1 MLRLSEKEII
11 KLISEGA
18 FFECEHIDGSFTLKI
33 EAYTPAICTA
43 VHDGHN
49 FGRQLINYCALSEA
63 ERLYEEDPHTG
74 ELIKSMPITMIGNDS
89 RYEYD
94 LNRPLA
100 RCIYNKAWGKEVW
113 SKKLPASLRK
123 RGIEK
128 HKVFYRILDALIA
141 KVEERFGACI
151 VFDIHSYNHKRI
163 QRSTPTFN
171 LGTEQIDDDRWGR
184 VIKRFRNALSKL
196 EFSQISSEAALDDVF
211 YGRGYLIS
219 HVNSRFEDT
228 LVIPC
233 EVKKVF
239 MDELTGEP
247 YPLVLDELKAGF
259 KHALTD
265 TGAYFARSYSKKPR
279 LRRLDMLSSKLDPA
293 IIKVDRELAR
303 LAKGMETLNYI
314 NPVNIAQEK
323 RKFLTKK
330 GNYQPAFKYKPLV
343 INPYEFRE
351 KLYRLP
357 VNTISDV
364 GIQQM
369 YCQVIDGLSSKI
381 DLLVNAGSPQFV
393 YSSLNYYGEPS
404 LEDEANAQF
413 LLHAAKYDPDTDK
426 RINASDAVEYFRL
439 KAADWG
445 MKCKV
450 ELSSKIVASAMV
462 SGARRT
468 LYVNKDASLTETEVN
483 ALAHHELGVHMAT
496 TLNAAL
502 QPLRVFTLG
511 LPGNTMTQEGLAI
524 LNEFHSGNMCLTRL
538 QGLAHRVIA
547 VKEML
552 KYGDFRHTY
561 SYLHEE
567 MRMPTDEAFK
577 LSVRVH
583 RSGGFTKDY
592 LYLRGVSEALRLY
605 KDCDISNL
613 YVGKTGFAYRG
624 IINELIERELI
635 SKPRFVP
642 EALNKPEFVPDILN
656 YLVSSIKPTTPVGL
670 IENVC
675 SDLKGTA

>member
-1 MLRLSEKEII
+1 MQKLSEKEIV

-18 FFECEHIDGSFTLKI
+18 HFECELLDGSFSVKV

-43 VHDGHN
+43 VHDGHK
-49 FGRQLINYCALSEA
+49 FSKELESHCALSES
-63 ERLYEEDPHTG
+63 ERLFEEDPYTG
-74 ELIKSMPITMIGNDS
+74 ELIESMPITMIGLDS

-113 SKKLPASLRK
+113 NKNLPKSLRRK
-123 RGIEK
+123 SIEK
-128 HKVFYRILDALIA
+128 HKTFYRVLDALIA
-141 KVEERFGACI
+141 KIEEKFGACI
-151 VFDIHSYNHKRI
+151 VFDLHSYNYKRI
-163 QRSTPTFN
+163 EREAPTFN
-171 LGTEQIDDDRWGR
+171 IGTEQIDIDRWGR
-184 VIKRFRNALSKL
+184 VIDKFRTSLNKL
-196 EFSQISSEAALDDVF
+196 KLASESVTAAFDDVF

-219 HVNSRFEDT
+219 HVNSRFVNT
-228 LVIPC
+228 LVIPG
-233 EVKKVF
+233 EIKKVF
-239 MDELTGEP
+239 MDETTGEC
-247 YPLVLDELKAGF
+247 YPLILDELKSGF
-259 KHALTD
+259 KHVLTD
-265 TGAYFARSYSKKPR
+265 IGAYFARAHSKKPR

-293 IIKVDRELAR
+293 ILKVDRELAK

-323 RKFLTKK
+323 RKFIAKK
-330 GNYQPAFKYKPLV
+330 GNYLPDFKYRPLA

-357 VNTISDV
+357 VDKIRDV
-364 GIQQM
+364 GIQKM

-381 DLLVNAGSPQFV
+381 DLLVNAGSSQFV
-393 YSSLNYYGEPS
+393 YSSLRYYGEPS
-404 LEDEANAQF
+404 IEDEANAQF

-426 RINASDAVEYFRL
+426 RISATEAVDYFRL

-445 MKCKV
+445 MSCKV
-450 ELSSKIVASAMV
+450 ELSSKLVASAMV
-462 SGARRT
+462 SGAKRT
-468 LYVNKDASLTETEVN
+468 LFINKDALLTETEVN

-496 TLNAAL
+496 TLNAAS
-502 QPLRVFTLG
+502 QPLKVFTLG

-538 QGLAHRVIA
+538 QGLALRVIA

-567 MRMPTDEAFK
+567 MKMPTDDAFK

-613 YVGKTGFAYRG
+613 YVGKTGFAYLG

-635 SKPRFVP
+635 LKPQFVP
-642 EALNKPEFVPDILN
+642 EHLAAPEFVSDILN
-656 YLVSSIKPTTPVGL
+656 YLVSSIKPTAPVCLLDNLCG
-670 IENVC
+670 
-675 SDLKGTA
+675 DLTGTA

>member
-1 MLRLSEKEII
+1 MQRLSEPEII
-11 KLISEGA
+11 RLISSGIH
-18 FFECEHIDGSFTLKI
+18 FECEHLDGSFSLKV

-43 VHDGHN
+43 IHDGHN
-49 FGRQLINYCALSEA
+49 FSKELVSHCALSED
-63 ERLYEEDPHTG
+63 ERLYEEDPYTG
-74 ELIKSMPITMIGNDS
+74 DLIKSMPITMIGNDS
-89 RYEYD
+89 RYAYD

-100 RCIYNKAWGKEVW
+100 RCIYKKAWGKDVW
-113 SKKLPASLRK
+113 TKNLPKSLRSK
-123 RGIEK
+123 SIEK
-128 HKVFYRILDALIA
+128 HKAFYRVLDALVSKI
-141 KVEERFGACI
+141 EENFGACI
-151 VFDIHSYNHKRI
+151 VFDIHSYNYQRI
-163 QRSTPTFN
+163 DRHSPTFN
-171 LGTEQIDDDRWGR
+171 LGTEQIDIERWGR
-184 VIKRFRNALSKL
+184 VVNRFRNSLSKL
-196 EFSQISSEAALDDVF
+196 EFAHIAPEASLDSVF

-219 HVNSRFEDT
+219 HVNSRFENT

-239 MDELTGEP
+239 MDELKGKL
-247 YPLVLDELKAGF
+247 YPLVLDDLKAGF

-265 TGAYFARSYSKKPR
+265 TGAYFARSHSKKSR

-293 IIKVDRELAR
+293 ITKVDRELAK

-314 NPVNIAQEK
+314 NPVNIVQEK
-323 RKFLTKK
+323 RKFIAKK
-330 GNYQPAFKYKPLV
+330 GNYLPCFKYKPLA

-357 VNTISDV
+357 VEKISDV
-364 GIQQM
+364 AIQRM
-369 YCQVIDGLSSKI
+369 YCQVIDSLSSKI
-381 DLLVNAGSPQFV
+381 DLLVNAGSSQFV

-404 LEDEANAQF
+404 LEDEANAKF
-413 LLHAAKYDPDTDK
+413 LLHAAKYDPESDK
-426 RINASDAVEYFRL
+426 SISASEAVEYFRL
-439 KAADWG
+439 KASDWG
-445 MKCKV
+445 MSCKV

-468 LYVNKDASLTETEVN
+468 LYVNKDVTLTETQVN

-502 QPLRVFTLG
+502 QPLRVFALG

-524 LNEFHSGNMCLTRL
+524 LNEFHSGHMCLTRL
-538 QGLAHRVIA
+538 QGLALRVIA

-567 MRMPTDEAFK
+567 MKMPTDEAFK

-592 LYLRGVSEALRLY
+592 LYLRGVSEALRHY
-605 KDCDISNL
+605 RSFDISNL
-613 YVGKTGFAYRG
+613 YVGKTGFAYLS

-635 SKPRFVP
+635 IKPRYVP
-642 EALNKPEFVPDILN
+642 ASLSNPEFAPDILK
-656 YLVSSIKPTTPVGL
+656 YLVSSIKPTAPVGL
-670 IENVC
+670 IDNLC
-675 SDLKGTA
+675 GDLRGTA